1 MKILADK
8 YFDEQVKSSDL
19 VRFILK
25 KSLESYS
32 LTQLKAVVELFGYQA
47 ISIENKDS
55 FLDEVITNLPE
66 RAPIEGSC
74 NYYIQKRIYL

>member
-1 MKILADK
+1 M
-8 YFDEQVKSSDL
+8 E
-19 VRFILK
+19 R
-25 KSLESYS
+25 YS

-74 NYYIQKRIYL
+74 NYYIQKRIYLQQPKKKMLHALSTTVVQLS